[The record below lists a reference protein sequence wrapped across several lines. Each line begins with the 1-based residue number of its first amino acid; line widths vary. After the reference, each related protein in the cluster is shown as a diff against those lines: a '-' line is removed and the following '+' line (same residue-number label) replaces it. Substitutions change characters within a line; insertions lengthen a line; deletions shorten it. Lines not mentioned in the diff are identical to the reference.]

1 MATQTNA
8 PKTPSKNIEEFLQ
21 RHPQVRTGAAA
32 KADLDHLHEHGDT
45 FCVINKLFDNALL
58 HKDYD
63 PDSLKLIF
71 AFAYINDEQAM
82 ANYAEDA
89 EADKIQINYT
99 IDPSKNPATWP
110 SPGKQPSFIDIPKV
124 DVIFININANSD
136 FRLLRTSTNENIDH
150 AVLQVTHIARGLYSC
165 TVAIFAN
172 KLRDELLWK
181 NRFPWDHEGD
191 PQDEV
196 TLK

>member
-1 MATQTNA
+1 M
-8 PKTPSKNIEEFLQ
+8 
-21 RHPQVRTGAAA
+21 
-32 KADLDHLHEHGDT
+32 
-45 FCVINKLFDNALL
+45 LFQL
-58 HKDYD
+58 
-63 PDSLKLIF
+63 PCFRMS
-71 AFAYINDEQAM
+71 
-82 ANYAEDA
+82 
-89 EADKIQINYT
+89 DKIQINYT

-136 FRLLRTSTNENIDH
+136 FRLLRTSTNENIGH
-150 AVLQVTHIARGLYSC
+150 AVLQVTKHISRGLYKLVSMNVGEYSC
-165 TVAIFAN
+165 TIAIFAN